1 MPYIVYTHFE
11 TRSSNPLSTSIIAG
25 SLQLATTE
33 SETEAAQM
41 TEMYKKRAEDY
52 RAQYPVLYDP
62 RDTSR
67 YGYYFWPHPLIH
79 SQSQQ

>member
-25 SLQLATTE
+25 SLQLGTTE

-41 TEMYKKRAEDY
+41 TEMYKKRAEDF
-52 RAQYPVLYDP
+52 RAQYPEFVNTN
-62 RDTSR
+62 DTSR
-67 YGYYFWPHPLIH
+67 YGYYFWPHSL
-79 SQSQQ
+79 SQ

>member
-1 MPYIVYTHFE
+1 MPYIIYTHFE
-11 TRSSNPLSTSIIAG
+11 TRSSDPIACTIAG